1 MASEE
6 TLLLLDA
13 ARGTQWLLSFSYPLT
28 PCQHLPLANPARRK
42 ATSEP
47 GKGRL
52 WTSVLFQCRAEGWE
66 KGMRTNR
73 PGTGRG
79 HSCISFPG
87 LPRQTGLL
95 HTLPQTAARLR
106 ATEVWGGL
114 WSAVWQGFFVFCFL
128 INFKLPD
135 LHRQLSPQPRVC
147 EWWAS
152 SSTCQHL
159 AHPLWS
165 RHKVWGVT
173 SPPLALSQCL
183 QRQQTR
189 GLRQAR
195 ARYHPPQEDWFKWT
209 GVLRGHLFYKCRKE
223 KLWMRKYVAPG
234 ANVRDLATSLRWR
247 SHPDEAGLKESQ
259 RKQVT
264 TLMTAS
270 GWKTNHPHP
279 HPRHLITLWE
289 TTNSLVL

>member
-1 MASEE
+1 MLPEAHSGFSLFPTLSSPASTSHWQTQLEE
-6 TLLLLDA
+6 KQPQSPGKA
-13 ARGTQWLLSFSYPLT
+13 ISGHLSFFNAEKKDEKRVWEPIGPELAEVTAVLVFQVCLARLGCST
-28 PCQHLPLANPARRK
+28 PCLKPHL
-42 ATSEP
+42 
-47 GKGRL
+47 
-52 WTSVLFQCRAEGWE
+52 GWE
-66 KGMRTNR
+66 LQKSGE
-73 PGTGRG
+73 GFDLQCDG
-79 HSCISFPG
+79 F
-87 LPRQTGLL
+87 
-95 HTLPQTAARLR
+95 
-106 ATEVWGGL
+106 
-114 WSAVWQGFFVFCFL
+114 FFVFCFL

-152 SSTCQHL
+152 SSTCQRL

-165 RHKVWGVT
+165 RHKGWGVT

-183 QRQQTR
+183 QRKQTR